1 MTHLLVD
8 PSVLA
13 ALRSAKPKPPKN
25 ARRAITKH
33 VELLAEEIEL
43 SKQRPRSVYD
53 VKNNIYTI
61 DVSRIYKQG
70 GQFGDHGQRLL
81 TWLRENNLELFTFHE
96 KGNNFIKRKSK
107 VTLTKLVTEIKPG
120 SSPTNL
126 PANVGLAD
134 RIEVSIQNAD
144 KVAARYTAIQQRMT
158 SQQIVESFHSVP
170 VDMESLQNYIDNLG
184 NSKRIYPT
192 HVKELYATQAAYI
205 KQLSQCFNGQFQQHV
220 TESQFGRNYY
230 VGTSIQNINK
240 ELRSAVLGNCWEY
253 DVTSSATAW
262 KMSHADAFLTSIN
275 STESLDDAFSVT
287 IGFLTEKPVLMGEI
301 QDYTFANCNFT
312 PLAEQLD
319 LIKRAMNALCFGAR
333 LKTKGWRFGVSDDEK
348 PALCKIFEDQ
358 VERERFVNCPFVKQF
373 VREQNN
379 LDTYLFQEIKTKQPE
394 LLNLPWLR
402 TAKRASKSKVVAM
415 LYQTAETENMAKIY
429 EYLASQKIT
438 VLAKVHD
445 AFFVREQLTAEQLQT
460 IESEMQR
467 ITGIKYF
474 KLHATQIHRCLANA
488 ASTPSISTS
497 IPTPSPSLLFQIEVQ
512 VAADELSIL
521 GKRDTYVDS
530 LYAQGGFKH

>member
-8 PSVLA
+8 PSVLV

-43 SKQRPRSVYD
+43 SKQRRRSVYD

-96 KGNNFIKRKSK
+96 KGNNFTKRKSK

-126 PANVGLAD
+126 PASVGLAD

-144 KVAARYTAIQQRMT
+144 KVAERYKAMQQRMT
-158 SQQIVESFHSVP
+158 SQQIDDSFHSVP

-184 NSKRIYPT
+184 NSKRIYPS

-205 KQLSQCFNGQFQQHV
+205 KQLSQRFNGQFQQHV

-240 ELRSAVLGNCWEY
+240 ELRAAVLGNCWEY

-262 KMSHADAFLTSIN
+262 KMSHADAFLASIN
-275 STESLDDAFSVT
+275 SAESLDDAFSVT
-287 IGFLTEKPVLMGEI
+287 IGFLTVKPVLMGEI

-394 LLNLPWLR
+394 LLSLPWLR

-429 EYLASQKIT
+429 EYLASQQIT

-488 ASTPSISTS
+488 ASTPSINTS

-512 VAADELSIL
+512 VAADELSAL